1 MGWLI
6 SAFLASYWTIEIC
19 QPIEAAKSATVEEPR
34 YRRPPK
40 LLG

>member
-1 MGWLI
+1 MGCLFKV
-6 SAFLASYWTIEIC
+6 FLVSSWTMKACE
-19 QPIEAAKSATVEEPR
+19 PIEAAKSATVEEPR